1 MHLPGTPRMDIG
13 EAAVINTAED
23 VAERSEAESEAE
35 DAAEEMTGEEM
46 AVAVA
51 VAVAAMKSM
60 KENSARMLSLLARQ
74 LK

>member
-1 MHLPGTPRMDIG
+1 
-13 EAAVINTAED
+13 VISTAGD
-23 VAERSEAESEAE
+23 VVEQFEAESEAE

-51 VAVAAMKSM
+51 VAVAATKSM
-60 KENSARMLSLLARQ
+60 KENSARMLSLLVRP

>member
-1 MHLPGTPRMDIG
+1 MDIG
-13 EAAVINTAED
+13 EAAVINTDED

-51 VAVAAMKSM
+51 VAAMKSM
-60 KENSARMLSLLARQ
+60 KESSARMLSLLVRP

>member
-1 MHLPGTPRMDIG
+1 MDIG

-51 VAVAAMKSM
+51 AMKSM
-60 KENSARMLSLLARQ
+60 KESSARMLSLLVRP

>member
-1 MHLPGTPRMDIG
+1 MIS
-13 EAAVINTAED
+13 TAGD
-23 VAERSEAESEAE
+23 VVEQFEAESEAE

-51 VAVAAMKSM
+51 ATKSM
-60 KENSARMLSLLARQ
+60 KENSARMLSLLVRP

>member
-1 MHLPGTPRMDIG
+1 MIS
-13 EAAVINTAED
+13 TAGD
-23 VAERSEAESEAE
+23 VVEQFEAESEAE

-51 VAVAAMKSM
+51 VAATKSM
-60 KENSARMLSLLARQ
+60 KENSARMLSLLVRP

>member
-1 MHLPGTPRMDIG
+1 MDIG
-13 EAAVINTAED
+13 EAAVINTDED

-46 AVAVA
+46 AAAAAVA

>member
-1 MHLPGTPRMDIG
+1 MDIG
-13 EAAVINTAED
+13 EAAVINTDED

-51 VAVAAMKSM
+51 AMKSM
-60 KENSARMLSLLARQ
+60 KESSARMLSLLVRP